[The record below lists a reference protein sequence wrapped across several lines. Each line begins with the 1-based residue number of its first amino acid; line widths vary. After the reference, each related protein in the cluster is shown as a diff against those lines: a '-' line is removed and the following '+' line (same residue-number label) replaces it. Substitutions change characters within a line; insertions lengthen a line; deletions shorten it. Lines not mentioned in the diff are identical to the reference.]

1 MLVLIFSST
10 VFSNSERLEEK
21 LDRDI
26 DNIMKKVVEW
36 RHDLHEFPEL
46 SNREF
51 KTALKIEKHLRSL
64 GLQVKTG
71 IAHTGV
77 VAILEGKKPGPMV
90 ALRADMDALPVV
102 EMTGLPFASKER
114 ATYNGQNVGVMHACG
129 HDAHVAMLL
138 GAAEVLSNMKDKIN
152 GVIKFIF
159 QPAEEGYGGAK
170 FMIEDGAIDNVD
182 EIYGLHVWNYQKSG
196 TVGIQSGPVMAAA
209 DIFTITIKGIGGHG
223 ATPQGTVDCVVVSSH
238 LIQALQT
245 IVSRN
250 TNPLDNTV
258 ITVGQINGGYNF
270 NIIADKIVLKGTT
283 RAYTEDNR
291 DLIKRR
297 MKEIIQGTEKMFGA
311 KIQLDYKDG
320 YPPVINDITV
330 TNNLYNIAKSIVG
343 ENVISPYLSM
353 GGEDFSYFANKI
365 PGCFFFL
372 GSAPKNRKPLSIPH
386 HCSHF
391 DIDENALLIGSSL
404 FVQIIE
410 DLLITGKNK

>member
-1 MLVLIFSST
+1 MNINSDVLKIKNKIIET
-10 VFSNSERLEEK
+10 R
-21 LDRDI
+21 RDI
-26 DNIMKKVVEW
+26 HK
-36 RHDLHEFPEL
+36 HPEL
-46 SNREF
+46 SFQEYRTSELVAKQLEQF
-51 KTALKIEKHLRSL
+51 
-64 GLQVKTG
+64 G
-71 IAHTGV
+71 ISVECNIGKTGV
-77 VAILEGKKPGPMV
+77 VGTLKGADSGKTI
-90 ALRADMDALPVV
+90 AFRADMDALPIQ
-102 EMTGLPFASKER
+102 ETGDAPYKSV
-114 ATYNGQNVGVMHACG
+114 NDGVMHACG
-129 HDAHVAMLL
+129 HDAHTAMLL
-138 GAAEVLSNMKDKIN
+138 GAAEVLSKNHTNIS
-152 GVIKFIF
+152 GTIKFIF
-159 QPAEEGYGGAK
+159 QPAEEGYAGAK

-196 TVGIQSGPVMAAA
+196 TVGVQSGAVMAAA
-209 DIFTITIKGIGGHG
+209 DIFTITIRGIGGHG

-250 TNPLDNTV
+250 TNPLENTV
-258 ITVGQINGGYNF
+258 VTVGQINGGYNF

-353 GGEDFSYFANKI
+353 GGEDFSYFANKV

-372 GSAPKNRKPLSIPH
+372 GTAPKDREPMSTPQ

-391 DIDENALLIGSSL
+391 DIDENAMLIGTSI
-404 FVQIIE
+404 FVQTALE
-410 DLLITGKNK
+410 NV